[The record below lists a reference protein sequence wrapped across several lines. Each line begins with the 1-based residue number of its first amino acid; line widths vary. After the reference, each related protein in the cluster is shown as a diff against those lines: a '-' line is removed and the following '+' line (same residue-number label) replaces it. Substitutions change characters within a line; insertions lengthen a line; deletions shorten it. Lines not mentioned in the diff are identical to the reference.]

1 MGGDDGPYSRHMRQ
15 NRVQLPYPGI
25 GRFAWLMGLY
35 GENFERI
42 GRVLDLRHAAP
53 GRYVSSVGDGLDL
66 HLELLERHAHTVEL
80 RLSYAMT
87 DPVTGAPDPSAVLR
101 AYLDSRQAEAT
112 NCYVGRHWQD
122 VLGLHPSPQAMMG
135 HRLRMNSFLSKWLGY
150 LEGLGHA
157 RYTLCPQHAS
167 DREPNL
173 SMTDA

>member
-1 MGGDDGPYSRHMRQ
+1 MRQ
-15 NRVQLPYPGI
+15 NRSELPYPAI

-42 GRVLDLRHAAP
+42 ARIIDLKHAPVGRH
-53 GRYVSSVGDGLDL
+53 VSSIGDGLDV
-66 HLELLERHAHTVEL
+66 HVELLARHAHTVEL

-87 DPVTGAPDPSAVLR
+87 DPVTGAPDPSVVLR

-112 NCYVGRHWQD
+112 NCYIGRHWQD
-122 VLGLHPSPQAMMG
+122 VLGLRPSPKVMLG

-150 LEGLGHA
+150 LESLGHA
-157 RYTLCPQHAS
+157 RATLVRQAEDDVES
-167 DREPNL
+167 NQ